1 MQRLWRRQHHE
12 DSYSAAYHVVERYD
26 LESGNGC
33 GDSNPVAPIRQLRAA
48 VRAAGLAGFLGGSV
62 GRISQRQR
70 SWHFFE
76 RRYHPDAAGVSA
88 EERRSIRSKRV
99 HDGIL
104 RYRQGA
110 DRRSVARRE
119 KHYRRS
125 AVLEPI
131 AYPKHAFSKAG

>member
-1 MQRLWRRQHHE
+1 MQRLWRRQYHE

-33 GDSNPVAPIRQLRAA
+33 GNSNPVVPIRQVRAA
-48 VRAAGLAGFLGGSV
+48 VRTAGLAGLLGGSV
-62 GRISQRQR
+62 GRISQRPR
-70 SWHFFE
+70 SWRFSE
-76 RRYHPDAAGVSA
+76 SRYDPDAAGISA

-99 HDGIL
+99 HDRIL

-110 DRRSVARRE
+110 HRRSVARCE
-119 KHYRRS
+119 KYYRRS
-125 AVLEPI
+125 AVSEPI